1 MGLERFKEAQSLYYG
16 LALGEIEYGY
26 KESHW
31 IWFIFPQLKGLGQ
44 SERSKFYGI
53 DG

>member
-1 MGLERFKEAQSLYYG
+1 MSLERFKEAQSLYYDR
-16 LALGEIEYGY
+16 ALREIENGY

-31 IWFIFPQLKGLGQ
+31 IWFIFPQLTDLGQ
-44 SERSKFYGI
+44 SERSKYYGI